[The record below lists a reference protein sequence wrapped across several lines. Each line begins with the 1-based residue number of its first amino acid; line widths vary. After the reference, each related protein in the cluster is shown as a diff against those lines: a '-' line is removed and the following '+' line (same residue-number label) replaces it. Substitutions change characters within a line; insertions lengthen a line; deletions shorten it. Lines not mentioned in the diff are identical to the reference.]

1 MVYSFVC
8 TCTRTSVVLN
18 GPPAAAEGSR
28 AHRAATDVMALG
40 ISARRGRRQSRCLGR
55 YTTLRFPYDLS
66 PINITAFT
74 MAQIS
79 RALSCNGRISRKHNV
94 FIRRD
99 GDLGT
104 EVTSGETAASRIA
117 REETSGRDRA
127 NFKTT
132 CSPAS
137 RDFSSP
143 ARYET
148 MPPCAK
154 ILGTIKN
161 ESR

>member
-1 MVYSFVC
+1 LCYVGWCLDTRMVYSFVC

-117 REETSGRDRA
+117 REETSGRDRVRRVA
-127 NFKTT
+127 TSQALRVT
-132 CSPAS
+132 
-137 RDFSSP
+137 R
-143 ARYET
+143 
-148 MPPCAK
+148 PCHHVQK
-154 ILGTIKN
+154 F
-161 ESR
+161 